1 MFSLSKDAPRECEVV
16 YLPYWRFKGVRYA
29 CHLTGVEHR
38 FMDISALALKGHPVH
53 IPFSL
58 GLRSQALPLKLA
70 ANDTRGKFVRPL
82 EFKATIMASDK
93 RTSAAQKSREP
104 VFKEDIGE
112 TFSLIYSPFYIR
124 NNRLVDGILNK
135 ATRAMVPGDLD
146 ITSLSLC
153 RPEKETV
160 FIPGICPSCGWDL
173 DGHLDSLVV
182 VCKNCHTLWRARGSR
197 LAKIK
202 YGCARPEHP
211 DHVMVPFW
219 KIKAEMAP
227 LAMASYADLVRMGN
241 LPKVVQPEWE
251 DQALFFWAP
260 AFKIRPR
267 TFLGLNTRLAIVQP
281 DPPLEKKIHGNVH
294 LPVTLPSSEAVQS
307 IKITLA
313 SLVRPLKNF
322 LPGLADLRIRPTSI
336 TLVFLPFEPR
346 HHDYFHRELN
356 FTINKNI
363 LALSGNL

>member
-1 MFSLSKDAPRECEVV
+1 MFSLSNDAPKESEVI

-38 FMDISALALKGHPVH
+38 FMDLSALALGRPPTH

-58 GLRSQALPLKLA
+58 GLRSQALPLKLVA
-70 ANDTRGKFVRPL
+70 SDTPGKFVRPL
-82 EFKATIMASDK
+82 EFKETIMASDK
-93 RTSAAQKSREP
+93 RAGTTKKTREP

-112 TFSLIYSPFYIR
+112 TFSLIYSPFYIK
-124 NNRLVDGILNK
+124 NSRLFDGILNNDTQ
-135 ATRAMVPGDLD
+135 AVVPDDFD

-153 RPEKETV
+153 HPEKETV

-173 DGHLDSLVV
+173 EGHSATLVV
-182 VCKNCHTLWRARGSR
+182 ACRNCHTLWRARGNR

-219 KIKAEMAP
+219 KIKAPIAP
-227 LAMASYADLVRMGN
+227 IAMASYADLVRTGN

-251 DQALFFWAP
+251 NQALFFWAP

-267 TFLGLNTRLAIVQP
+267 TFLGLTTRLAIVQP
-281 DPPLEKKIHGNVH
+281 DPPLEKKIHKNVH
-294 LPVTLPSSEAVQS
+294 LPVTLASSEAVQS

-313 SLVRPLKNF
+313 SLVRPLKNH
-322 LPGLADLRIRPTSI
+322 LPGLADLKIRPESS
-336 TLVFLPFEPR
+336 TLVYLPFEPR
-346 HHDYFHRELN
+346 HHDYFHQELN